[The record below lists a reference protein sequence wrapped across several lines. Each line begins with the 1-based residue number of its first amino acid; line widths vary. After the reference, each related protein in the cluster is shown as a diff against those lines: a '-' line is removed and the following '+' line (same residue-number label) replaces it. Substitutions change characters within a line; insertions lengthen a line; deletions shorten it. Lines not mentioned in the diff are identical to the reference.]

1 MQAIRIFASLAYL
14 VLAAGQL
21 QAWQETKVDFVRD
34 IKPIIESKCMGCHG
48 PTKEEGFRIDKREKA
63 MEYIS
68 AKDSANSELFTALIA
83 EEEDVR
89 MPPPAENN
97 PLNPEQIKLVKDWI
111 DQGAE
116 WPEGVKFT
124 EPPASA
130 KPQEAESKDA
140 GTVVA
145 DKTSEKVPE
154 KQDQPASQVTSVAPE
169 KQAAE
174 TNPPTRPAAV
184 ELTIGEKIWKALG
197 YLHPAAVH
205 LPAGLLLAAGLFS
218 LLGLRGNFVVSDAAY
233 CCLWLGAL
241 SAIFAAVVGWSAS
254 TNIGGPSDL
263 SSLTQPDTK
272 HYYHRISGVGVAIFS
287 FLLAL
292 YAARARSQDPDDG
305 VLWKLGAMLLAVA
318 TAYCG
323 YEGGQITHKS
333 SHYNY
338 VYSVLEELTG
348 WEIDGKPNNVEPTN
362 SNPADE
368 KGTKGKSSDTPGV
381 GQTTGEST
389 QDKAKAEI
397 AD

>member
-1 MQAIRIFASLAYL
+1 MQAFRIFASLAIL
-14 VLAAGQL
+14 VLATGQL
-21 QAWQETKVDFVRD
+21 QAWQEAKVDFVRD
-34 IKPIIESKCMGCHG
+34 IRPIIESKCLRCHG
-48 PTKEEGFRIDKREKA
+48 PTKEEGFRIDQRDAA
-63 MEYIS
+63 MVYIS
-68 AKDSANSELFTALIA
+68 AKDSANSDLFAALTAEA
-83 EEEDVR
+83 EDER
-89 MPPPAENN
+89 MPPPEEKN
-97 PLNPEQIKLVKDWI
+97 PLTPEQIKLVKDWI

-116 WPEGVKFT
+116 WPESVTFN
-124 EPPASA
+124 EPIGTAKSKEVEVQSA
-130 KPQEAESKDA
+130 ERS
-140 GTVVA
+140 V
-145 DKTSEKVPE
+145 E
-154 KQDQPASQVTSVAPE
+154 KQDQPGPQVTPIVPEKKGADASPEQRSVA
-169 KQAAE
+169 A
-174 TNPPTRPAAV
+174 
-184 ELTIGEKIWKALG
+184 ELTIGGKIWKALG

-218 LLGLRGNFVVSDAAY
+218 LFGLRGNFVVSDAAY

-263 SSLTQPDTK
+263 SALSQPDTK

-287 FLLAL
+287 ILLAL
-292 YAARARSQDPDDG
+292 YAARARSLDPDDG

-348 WEIDGKPNNVEPTN
+348 WEIDGKPNDVAPTKQ
-362 SNPADE
+362 NPTDE
-368 KGTKGKSSDTPGV
+368 KGTKAKSSETPGV
-381 GQTTGEST
+381 GQTTGESS
-389 QDKAKAEI
+389 QDKAKAEV